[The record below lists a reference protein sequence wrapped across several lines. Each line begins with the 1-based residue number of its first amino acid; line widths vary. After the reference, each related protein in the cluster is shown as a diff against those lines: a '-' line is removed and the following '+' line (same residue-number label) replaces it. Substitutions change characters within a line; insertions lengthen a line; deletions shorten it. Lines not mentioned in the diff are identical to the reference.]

1 MKMVQFFV
9 RNPMLTL
16 IAVGCALASCSENPH
31 ELSSDKKE
39 KQRVFDTWYAANAD
53 QSIVGLKCDFDFHS
67 YPLFKKNSIDAFDV
81 NTLRGGDRLV
91 VSFGGEKEV
100 VTKVEVDE
108 IPVLQCTNHIVP
120 GSDGY
125 MQFHCEQMPLNQNAI
140 RYVIN
145 RDLTIT
151 SLKNLEMG
159 LDLYATYEVKDGL
172 GVLIDVYTF
181 HPRETK

>member
-1 MKMVQFFV
+1 MVSFD
-9 RNPMLTL
+9 
-16 IAVGCALASCSENPH
+16 GE
-31 ELSSDKKE
+31 KKE
-39 KQRVFDTWYAANAD
+39 GAV
-53 QSIVGLKCDFDFHS
+53 I
-67 YPLFKKNSIDAFDV
+67 
-81 NTLRGGDRLV
+81 
-91 VSFGGEKEV
+91 
-100 VTKVEVDE
+100 KVKVDE

-140 RYVIN
+140 RYGIN

-172 GVLIDVYTF
+172 GILIDVYTF
-181 HPRETK
+181 HPRVTK